1 MCSSD
6 LANAKVMEGS
16 GADWARLVT
25 SRPGRGFGS
34 KANTCG
40 DKMRFMQRNL
50 YMAVTIAAVSLFAS
64 CGESTSPVPKSE
76 ISAHRTEWTQRAPA
90 AYEYDYRLTGFFISF
105 AVMTTKDL
113 DIFARAAVL
122 LVIGAGLYG
131 LNVLLTGPRGPFETE
146 ELEALKG

>member
-1 MCSSD
+1 MHGARGTPLLAIVFTTAHRASSSSSTGD
-6 LANAKVMEGS
+6 LS
-16 GADWARLVT
+16 TLADMTVLLLLLVFT
-25 SRPGRGFGS
+25 VV
-34 KANTCG
+34 N
-40 DKMRFMQRNL
+40 
-50 YMAVTIAAVSLFAS
+50 AAVLVLRRD
-64 CGESTSPVPKSE
+64 PVDHDHFRIPTW
-76 ISAHRTEWTQRAPA
+76 IPIC
-90 AYEYDYRLTGFFISF
+90 GFFISF